1 MLYGDIN
8 QDGVVDVRDATIIK
22 KYSAGILELTDE
34 QLIAADV
41 NGDGFVNDDDATLI
55 SQYYMGLINFF
66 PVEKSD

>member
-8 QDGVVDVRDATIIK
+8 QDGVVDVRDTTIIK
-22 KYSAGILELTDE
+22 KYSTGILELTYE